1 MTDASR
7 KYSPSVLSVVSP
19 GVAPTTTLPPP
30 SAAGRTKFGLPTRS
44 PCGGELIP
52 SFATTT
58 PWPGSVAR
66 PAFVIAGALIVC
78 SASGSMSGL
87 STGPQLAAGN
97 GLEPSACAD
106 FDFAR
111 RAALSGVIFTPVTFG
126 PVGAGSPT
134 GTVASG

>member
-1 MTDASR
+1 MPEYGSSLEYWYRTPPCAAIDEG
-7 KYSPSVLSVVSP
+7 SP

-44 PCGGELIP
+44 PRGGVLIP
-52 SFATTT
+52 SLATIT

-87 STGPQLAAGN
+87 STVPQLFTVGN
-97 GLEPSACAD
+97 GFVPSACAD
-106 FDFAR
+106 FE
-111 RAALSGVIFTPVTFG
+111 
-126 PVGAGSPT
+126 
-134 GTVASG
+134 